1 MLWWRRPDGD
11 LVRDLPLSRRVMP
24 YLMRGRN
31 ESAYYMDI
39 ELALHRT
46 DAWLREFNAAHPGLQ
61 ADVFHLAMW
70 GIRECMKKYP
80 TMNRFVAGGR
90 LYQRNHISFSYAV
103 KQRLQ
108 EGAPMVVVKRTFPP
122 DEPFADLV
130 AGVQTQV
137 HDDRFGG
144 PTNVDK
150 ELALLMKFPG
160 SVRRAVMAGLRTGDR
175 FGLLPRSFIDHDPM
189 FASAFLA
196 HMASLGMPAGYHH
209 LYEYG
214 TAGIFAVFGRPT
226 TDPGSPTSGPDRRR
240 TMRVTYTFDERTE
253 DGLTAWRSIQ
263 YFKRII
269 EDPAAAGLL
278 AQDSE
283 SAGPLAGSDGDAGGN
298 GHHPVEEVSA
308 GPDFGLASGNELGG
322 APGMGPRLG
331 AG

>member
-11 LVRDLPLSRRVMP
+11 LVRDLPLNRQVMP

-31 ESAYYMDI
+31 ESAYYFEI
-39 ELALHRT
+39 ELALHKT
-46 DAWLREFNAAHPGLQ
+46 DAWLRAFNAAHPGIS
-61 ADVFHLAMW
+61 ADTFHLAVW
-70 GIRECMKKYP
+70 AIRECMKKYP

-90 LYQRNHISFSYAV
+90 LYQRRDISFSYAV

-108 EGAPMVVVKRTFPP
+108 EGAPIVVVKRTFPA
-122 DEPFADLV
+122 EESFVDLV

-137 HDDRFGG
+137 HEDRFGG
-144 PTNVDK
+144 PTNIDK

-160 SVRRAVMAGLRTGDR
+160 FARRIAMWGVRTGDR
-175 FGLLPRSFIDHDPM
+175 FGLLPGSFIEHDPM
-189 FASAFLA
+189 FASAFVA
-196 HMASLGMPAGYHH
+196 HMASFGMPAGYHH

-214 TAGIFAVFGRPT
+214 SAGIFVVLGRPT

-253 DGLTAWRSIQ
+253 DGFTAWRSIQ
-263 YFKRII
+263 MFQRMV
-269 EDPAAAGLL
+269 EDPSAAGLL
-278 AQDSE
+278 AD
-283 SAGPLAGSDGDAGGN
+283 DGTGGGADPAPSGN
-298 GHHPVEEVSA
+298 GHRSGELRPEEVSA
-308 GPDFGLASGNELGG
+308 EADFGLASGTDLGG

>member
-11 LVRDLPLSRRVMP
+11 LVRDLPLNRQVMP

-31 ESAYYMDI
+31 ESAYYFEI
-39 ELALHRT
+39 ELGLRKT
-46 DAWLREFNAAHPGLQ
+46 DEWVRAFNAAHPGLQ
-61 ADVFHLAMW
+61 ADAFHLALW
-70 GIRECMKKYP
+70 AIRECMKKYP

-108 EGAPMVVVKRTFPP
+108 EGAPIVVVKRTFPP
-122 DEPFADLV
+122 DESFVDLV

-144 PTNVDK
+144 PTNIDK

-160 SVRRAVMAGLRTGDR
+160 FARRIAMGAVRMGDR
-175 FGLLPRSFIDHDPM
+175 FGLLPGSFIDHDPM
-189 FASAFLA
+189 FASAFVA
-196 HMASLGMPAGYHH
+196 HMASFGMPAGYHH

-214 TAGIFAVFGRPT
+214 SAGIFVVLGRPT

-253 DGLTAWRSIQ
+253 DGFYAARALARL
-263 YFKRII
+263 KVLL
-269 EDPAAAGLL
+269 EDPALL
-278 AQDSE
+278 
-283 SAGPLAGSDGDAGGN
+283 
-298 GHHPVEEVSA
+298 
-308 GPDFGLASGNELGG
+308 
-322 APGMGPRLG
+322 
-331 AG
+331 